1 MAAEKSRHRL
11 LAQASTIARFGWK
24 EANKCKKARLSAR
37 RFFASKDKNWNQ
49 A

>member
-24 EANKCKKARLSAR
+24 EANECKKARLSAR